1 MARVQTIVQLSS
13 EILEA
18 LDEEAAASDV
28 SRSAVI
34 RQAIMGHLASNKEAQ
49 ITRSLAEGYAA
60 IPQNATE
67 EWSSVLERSRES
79 TRRTLERLDAEE
91 DAAGLT
97 W

>member
-1 MARVQTIVQLSS
+1 MARVQTIVQLNS

-18 LDEEAAASDV
+18 LDQEAAAADV
-28 SRSAVI
+28 SRSAII
-34 RQAIMGHLASNKEAQ
+34 RQAIMDHLASSRRAQ
-49 ITRSLAEGYAA
+49 IEHALAEGYKA

-67 EWSSVLERSRES
+67 EWSSVLEQSREN
-79 TRRTLERLDAEE
+79 TRRTLERLDVEE